1 MFERH
6 ISSSE
11 CDPANYARVMK
22 KKKCPVQGCREKLTT
37 INTYTCKSCK
47 QAVCLRHRLENDH
60 KCPGKSGAAV
70 GAQQWGRR
78 HMLWQLLVKRGQNG
92 GKHATFAVRLM
103 GRFRCN
109 ACVLVI
115 SI

>member
-47 QAVCLRHRLENDH
+47 QAVCLKHRLENDH

-70 GAQQWGRR
+70 GVPAAAAPAC
-78 HMLWQLLVKRGQNG
+78 MLGIGLQLLAEEGCGNN
-92 GKHATFAVRLM
+92 TAVM
-103 GRFRCN
+103 QCYG
-109 ACVLVI
+109 
-115 SI
+115 